1 MLRKPSR
8 LRAPSLGA
16 RKTRPRSYFFPL
28 ELIPEKD
35 GRWTIDVP
43 SLPGCVTWG
52 RTREEALKHAQE
64 AIELYLADMIEAGE
78 SLPGS
83 VFVSETP
90 TVTVTV

>member
-1 MLRKPSR
+1 
-8 LRAPSLGA
+8 
-16 RKTRPRSYFFPL
+16 
-28 ELIPEKD
+28 
-35 GRWTIDVP
+35 
-43 SLPGCVTWG
+43 VTWG

-64 AIELYLADMIEAGE
+64 AIELYLADMIEAGQ